1 MVSGSQ
7 RNSSS
12 RNGTPLAELEDLH
25 LVSNRNSPSPSANMT
40 QHSNTPSPSST
51 PPPSGLKFSFAKG
64 VAPQLKNPSKLSNGI
79 TAFHGH
85 DDSDS
90 EDESHKTSKVTHLEN
105 GAVIGEQ
112 RREKQENKPLVIK
125 PPESHNEHWL
135 QRRLKM
141 FRPDMVDSQPPE
153 NVDLSNIPD
162 RIGDGTVKVGLQ
174 LTTRRQ
180 KSPESVEEQEQE
192 TEMQVDEPPKTEDEL
207 ARELLIR
214 QAMDPNSVVS
224 TVPKI
229 VIPARTS
236 PLTESDVYAYD
247 MSQLSDAP
255 TLETYERV
263 PVEAFGMGILLG
275 LGWKEGTDL
284 KGEKVEKFKEPKKR
298 PDFLGIG
305 AKEEEFLRKDD
316 KGRKLSRKDG
326 LGGSWNP
333 LKKID
338 KDTGEVVVEDR
349 KDGGRRSTPKERVRS
364 GVSTPRG
371 EEGSRYGTP
380 SGGRDLE
387 SGKERDR
394 RDDDRDR
401 RRDDRRRDDDRDRR
415 KEKYR
420 DDDHDRRDRRHDS
433 NRDLKRRDREYDSE
447 RESRRKDG
455 EYDSDREPKRKDR
468 EYESDR
474 ELKRKDR
481 GYDSDRKATRGHDY
495 DSDYDYKRRREE
507 KRDDEVRST
516 NGGSHRGSRRPSPER
531 TRSRSPSKKK

>member
-1 MVSGSQ
+1 MVSESEPK
-7 RNSSS
+7 SSS
-12 RNGTPLAELEDLH
+12 RNGTLLAELEDLH
-25 LVSNRNSPSPSANMT
+25 LASTHNSPSPSANMA
-40 QHSNTPSPSST
+40 QQSNTPSPSNT
-51 PPPSGLKFSFAKG
+51 PPPSSGLKFSFAKG
-64 VAPQLKNPSKLSNGI
+64 VAPQPKAPSKLSNGI

-90 EDESHKTSKVTHLEN
+90 EDEYHKTSKVTHLEN

-112 RREKQENKPLVIK
+112 RRGKQEKKPLVIK

-162 RIGDGTVKVGLQ
+162 RIGDGSVKVGLQ
-174 LTTRRQ
+174 LTTKRQ
-180 KSPESVEEQEQE
+180 KSPESAEEQEQE
-192 TEMQVDEPPKTEDEL
+192 TEMQVDEPPKTDDEL

-214 QAMDPNSVVS
+214 QAMDPNASTS

-236 PLTESDVYAYD
+236 PITESDVYAYD

-284 KGEKVEKFKEPKKR
+284 KGEKMDKFKEPKKR

-316 KGRKLSRKDG
+316 KGRNLSRKDG

-338 KDTGEVVVEDR
+338 KETGEVIVEDR
-349 KDGGRRSTPKERVRS
+349 KNSSRRGTSKERVRS

-380 SGGRDLE
+380 SAGRDLE

-394 RDDDRDR
+394 RDDDRER
-401 RRDDRRRDDDRDRR
+401 RRDDNRDRRRDDDRDRR
-415 KEKYR
+415 RDDDRDRRREKYR
-420 DDDHDRRDRRHDS
+420 EDDRDRRDRR
-433 NRDLKRRDREYDSE
+433 
-447 RESRRKDG
+447 
-455 EYDSDREPKRKDR
+455 YDSDRESKRRDR

-481 GYDSDRKATRGHDY
+481 GYDSDRKTTRDRGY
-495 DSDYDYKRRREE
+495 DSDYDRKRRREG
-507 KRDDEVRST
+507 KRDDKVSST
-516 NGGSHRGSRRPSPER
+516 NGGSHRGSRRPSPEKD
-531 TRSRSPSKKK
+531 TESKSVEK